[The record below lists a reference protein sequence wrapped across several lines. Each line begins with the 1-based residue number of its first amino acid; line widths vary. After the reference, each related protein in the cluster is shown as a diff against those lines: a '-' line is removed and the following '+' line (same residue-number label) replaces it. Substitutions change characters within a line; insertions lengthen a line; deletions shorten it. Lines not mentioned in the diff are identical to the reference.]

1 MKFNKITFSLLAIA
15 LASSIGNKAMAQT
28 EVDSNYIFSGYTERL
43 ALFNK
48 MPIAKKSIIFLGNSL
63 TEAGRWKDIA
73 PELQILNRGIS
84 GDISFGV
91 YARLDEVL
99 RHQPKK
105 IFLMIGVND
114 LKRNVPT
121 SYIIRNYERIV
132 NKIRKDSPK
141 TQIYLNSI
149 LPIHNGKLLESFK
162 SVKNTDVK
170 VLNTALKEI
179 STKNQKV
186 RFIDLHEILADKNG
200 ELRADITPDGIHL
213 EVSAYVEVVN
223 YLKKVNAL

>member
-1 MKFNKITFSLLAIA
+1 MGLACLLVNKV
-15 LASSIGNKAMAQT
+15 NAQST
-28 EVDSNYIFSGYTERL
+28 VDSNYVFSGYTERL

-48 MPIAKKSIIFLGNSL
+48 MPVAKKSIIFLGNSL

-73 PELQILNRGIS
+73 PELPILNRGIS

-105 IFLMIGVND
+105 IFMMIGVND
-114 LKRNVPT
+114 LKRDVPT

-132 NKIRKDSPK
+132 AKIRKESPK

-149 LPIHNGKLLESFK
+149 LPINNEKLIEVFK
-162 SVKNTDVK
+162 SVKNEDIK
-170 VLNTALKEI
+170 LLNTALREI
-179 STKNQKV
+179 STKNKNVQ
-186 RFIDLHEILADKNG
+186 FIDLHKVLADKNG
-200 ELRADITPDGIHL
+200 ELRSDITPDGIHL

-223 YLKKVNAL
+223 YLKKVKAL